1 MSDTFASQTLL
12 TVNVSDTFLTTVSD
26 AVPPGV
32 VSGRVRHGEA
42 DADPFLGR
50 LAQLDA
56 ANRPDRDDECV
67 GLVVLDPLHVDRDH
81 AEAGLGIEAVEH
93 EAGAVDELDLDERLL
108 DTGCLGERRDRPEQA
123 LDEGLVRP
131 FRNRRPDDAQKS
143 LVSAGAAPMWAR
155 PSLVIV
161 RPRGVRWMKP
171 SWSMNGS

>member
-1 MSDTFASQTLL
+1 MDSRSPRER
-12 TVNVSDTFLTTVSD
+12 VSERCPALI
-26 AVPPGV
+26 
-32 VSGRVRHGEA
+32 VSGRARHGEA

-56 ANRPDRDDECV
+56 ADRPDRDDERV
-67 GLVVLDPLHVDRDH
+67 RLVVLDPLHVDRDH
-81 AEAGLGIEAVEH
+81 PEAGLGIEAVEH

-155 PSLVIV
+155 PSFVIV